1 MSIMSQLALFLVKEH
16 KYKAITGNL
25 VLVGRQKVNL
35 SLEQAIVMLNSEGV
49 AQRPDADIQM
59 DESTVGATGK
69 TLTDHS
75 FLSLFSD
82 AKVSALDITDYEGAE
97 HIHDMNEP
105 LPDHLEGIADFILD
119 GGSIDN
125 IFDAPATI
133 RNISRMLRPGGR
145 AVFFNAA
152 SYYPSAYG
160 MYPPEWYFDFFAVN
174 NFVDCKSYIGC
185 FDNNEILKDWD
196 MFVWLPLYDTGQG
209 LTYFRSDFVT
219 ATPRNMFCVVIA
231 EKGPESTWNKSPV
244 QYHYRPA
251 EQKELYG
258 QAAIRFAQSPRPIFV
273 VERYSPQLPPNYKFV
288 GTWAGSE

>member
-133 RNISRMLRPGGR
+133 RNISRMLRPGG
-145 AVFFNAA
+145 
-152 SYYPSAYG
+152 
-160 MYPPEWYFDFFAVN
+160 
-174 NFVDCKSYIGC
+174 GC
-185 FDNNEILKDWD
+185 
-196 MFVWLPLYDTGQG
+196 
-209 LTYFRSDFVT
+209 
-219 ATPRNMFCVVIA
+219 
-231 EKGPESTWNKSPV
+231 PV
-244 QYHYRPA
+244 RC
-251 EQKELYG
+251 
-258 QAAIRFAQSPRPIFV
+258 
-273 VERYSPQLPPNYKFV
+273 
-288 GTWAGSE
+288 